1 MKLTERVGNA
11 ARCMGMSA
19 SSAPASIRS
28 GIYPGWLVVLAAFC
42 GVMVSFGSMLVFTF
56 SVFLK
61 PLSAEFGWSRESI
74 STAFGI
80 AAITVAVCSPPL
92 GRLLDRYGPRPI
104 ILPCMI
110 VFGLA
115 FMSLSMLTPSLV
127 HLYATFVV
135 LGVVGNGTTQMGY
148 SRAVST
154 WFTRRRGTALAWV
167 VGGVG
172 VGSMVF
178 PRLAQLIIDSR
189 GWRSAYLVLGLL
201 ILVLGVPLTA
211 LFVRERPQATTGP
224 RVSHSGNTVG
234 MGLRSRAFWLLVAIL
249 FLSSI
254 AVNGA
259 VTHLSAILTDRGL
272 STGGA
277 ALALSVLGAMSLL
290 GRLITGPLLDRYFGP
305 RICFL
310 LLAGVAGGIILLS
323 WTHEMAIGL
332 LASALIGL
340 GLGGEADIT
349 PYLLTRYFGLGPFST
364 LYGFTWTAYAIA
376 GAVGPIVMGRV
387 FDATGSYS
395 PLLAI
400 LSVLT
405 LLSGMLAL
413 LLPAYPAHQTMDQ

>member
-1 MKLTERVGNA
+1 MKRTERVGNA
-11 ARCMGMSA
+11 AQCMAMSA
-19 SSAPASIRS
+19 SSAPASVRP

-42 GVMVSFGSMLVFTF
+42 GVMVSFGSLLVFTF

-115 FMSLSMLTPSLV
+115 FLSLSMLTPSLV
-127 HLYATFVV
+127 HLYATFMV
-135 LGVVGNGTTQMGY
+135 LGAVGNGTTQMGY

-154 WFTRRRGTALAWV
+154 WFTRKRGTALAWV

-178 PRLAQLIIDSR
+178 PRLAQWIIDSR
-189 GWRSAYLVLGLL
+189 GWRSAYVVLGLT
-201 ILVLGVPLTA
+201 ILALGVPLTA
-211 LFVRERPQATTGP
+211 LFVRERPLAKTGP
-224 RVSHSGNTVG
+224 RISYSGSAVR
-234 MGLRSRAFWLLVAIL
+234 MGLQSRAFWLLVAIL

-259 VTHLSAILTDRGL
+259 VTHLSAILTDCGL
-272 STGGA
+272 TTSEA
-277 ALALSVLGAMSLL
+277 ALALSVLGATSLL

-305 RICFL
+305 RISFV
-310 LLAGVAGGIILLS
+310 LLAGVSGGIILLS
-323 WTHEMAIGL
+323 WTHSMAIGL
-332 LASALIGL
+332 LAAALIGL

-395 PLLAI
+395 SLLAI

-405 LLSGMLAL
+405 LLSGMLTL
-413 LLPAYPAHQTMDQ
+413 LLPTYPAHQMMDE